1 MKNIKLKRNDYA
13 FASGLKNE
21 FGLQMVFDEVNGEI
35 VSKLKIKKHMEG
47 WKNITHGGIISTI
60 LDEAMGRRVLTK
72 FQRLSLTKELTI
84 KFVRTIPIEEE
95 ITVKAKIKSENK
107 ETNKVKTE
115 AIIYDKQERICAK
128 GYATFKI
135 FPETFYI

>member
-1 MKNIKLKRNDYA
+1 MKNIKLERNDYA

-21 FGLQMVFDEVNGEI
+21 HGLKMVFDEVNGEI

-115 AIIYDKQERICAK
+115 AIIYDKQEKICAK
-128 GYATFKI
+128 GYATFKV
-135 FPETFYI
+135 FPETFYT